1 MQQRLQGKWLWQ
13 GPVPAPS
20 LQMEFSP
27 GAEACGWGALRVSP
41 VEGASCRSR
50 VAGSG
55 QGSVTVKACGELWE
69 GPPTPCT
76 AAPNCVP
83 EDWSPSRL
91 SVLVNK
97 APSSQPERQP
107 PASEW
112 ASVFLLSASRGPWG
126 HQGKPWEW
134 QPGVHAK
141 LVLLKWCSPGHLCEL
156 AGHWFHPPV
165 PGPGPR
171 HTGSESP
178 QV

>member
-1 MQQRLQGKWLWQ
+1 M
-13 GPVPAPS
+13 
-20 LQMEFSP
+20 
-27 GAEACGWGALRVSP
+27 
-41 VEGASCRSR
+41 EGASCRSR

-91 SVLVNK
+91 SVLVSK

-141 LVLLKWCSPGHLCEL
+141 LVFLKWCSPGHLREL
-156 AGHWFHPPV
+156 AGHLFTHRSLGLAPDTL
-165 PGPGPR
+165 GLNRHRCDLRLPR
-171 HTGSESP
+171 PSSQGGSFTP
-178 QV
+178 MVGRRTA